1 MKRIAALALAL
12 VVGAGCATYSDHTR
26 AARESLARGDFAQ
39 GEARLNEMLGVE
51 SSRELPAKWGSQTAL
66 AVLER
71 ATVLQAMRDY
81 GTSARDF
88 SAAEKE
94 LELLDLANDDV
105 GSIGQYLFSEDAT
118 KYKAPPTEKLLVNAF
133 NMINYLARGDLQG
146 AAVEARRFTV
156 MRKYLQDYF
165 PDSTHAAF
173 GSYLA
178 GFVFEQRGEYEVALR
193 YYDEVLQDTDASTL
207 HDSIRRLARKGAYRT
222 SRLDSVIGEGGA
234 PGDDPDHGEILVVL
248 KTGRVP
254 VKEAVRIPIGA
265 ALGLAANYV
274 SGDTK
279 VLEYGMF
286 KVVSYP
292 ELVPTR
298 NVYDGGTLRVAG
310 SPMPLDFVTD
320 VEAEILREYE
330 QVKPKIIGA
339 ALTRMITRA
348 VAAEGARAA
357 GRQQSGALGF
367 LAAALV
373 EGTMVALDKPD
384 TRSWST
390 LPSAVHLARV
400 RVPAGSHE
408 VSVDLRGAGGGRLT
422 RTVEVPPGGV
432 AGGGVTPRRGSGR
445 VHPRRPPARA
455 PPGGFAVADF
465 TTLR

>member
-1 MKRIAALALAL
+1 MPLRLVALALAL
-12 VVGAGCATYSDHTR
+12 VAGAGCATYSDHTR
-26 AARESLARGDFAQ
+26 AARESLARGDFER
-39 GEARLNEMLGVE
+39 GEAQLNEMLGVE
-51 SSRELPAKWGSQTAL
+51 SSRELPVEWGSETAL

-81 GTSARDF
+81 ATSARDF
-88 SAAEKE
+88 TAAEKE

-105 GSIGQYLFSEDAT
+105 GAIGQYLFSDDAT
-118 KYKAPPTEKLLVNAF
+118 RYKAPPTEKLLVNAF

-165 PDSTHAAF
+165 PGESHAAF

-178 GFVFEQRGEYEVALR
+178 GFVFEKRGEYDVALR
-193 YYDEVLQDTDASTL
+193 YYDEVLQETDASSL
-207 HDSIRRLARKGAYRT
+207 HEPIVRLASKAAYRT
-222 SRLDSVIGEGGA
+222 PRLESVIGEVPA
-234 PGDDPDHGEILVVL
+234 PEEDPEEGEILVIL

-254 VKEAVRIPIGA
+254 VKEAARIPIGA
-265 ALGLAANYV
+265 ALGLASNYV

-298 NVYDGGTLRVAG
+298 QVYTGGTLRVAG

-320 VEAEILREYE
+320 VEAEVLREYE
-330 QVKPKIIGA
+330 LLKPKIVGA

-390 LPSAVHLARV
+390 LPASVHLARI
-400 RVPAGSHE
+400 RVPAGQHE
-408 VSVDLRGAGGGRLT
+408 ISVDLHGPGGSGRLT
-422 RTVEVPPGGV
+422 RTVDVP
-432 AGGGVTPRRGSGR
+432 A
-445 VHPRRPPARA
+445 
-455 PPGGFAVADF
+455 GGFAVADF
-465 TTLR
+465 TSLR